1 MSGLIWGG
9 IGQGLANA
17 GQTIGG
23 MMMKDIEYQ
32 RQLEAEERKENNYIK
47 RLEEAQRIKDEAAEV
62 KAEALQQRVIQET
75 TAAQAAGAE
84 APAARMAGQLKTVQ
98 GQIAGESPAMSE
110 AEIQQLIK
118 ENPQYKKVYE
128 EAGYVTKRDERRERA
143 EGAILS
149 AMAAGAHSTTK
160 KDLEA
165 QRIAVMKEI
174 GDEFKEDKET
184 AYRAQQATQNEAR
197 DKRLELLAQD
207 VKTRERNADTYANK
221 PGRAGGGSDKDPIF
235 KTITGNDGIEYGIR
249 RSGEKVPLGESSKF
263 NDQISKDIQRMAK
276 NDPKFAKLEPA
287 DQRERALALRTPAA
301 SAAEPAT
308 EKAPPKPALASI
320 KNAPPGSTAVGDF
333 VAGRGYEIKD
343 RTGKVLG
350 YVRN

>member
-1 MSGLIWGG
+1 MSGLIWSG
-9 IGQGLANA
+9 IGQGIANA
-17 GQTIGG
+17 GQAVGG

-32 RQLEAEERKENNYIK
+32 RQLQAEDRKEANYLK
-47 RLEEAQRIKDEAAEV
+47 RLEEAQRIKDEAAEA

-84 APAARMAGQLKTVQ
+84 APGARMAGQLKTLQ

-160 KDLEA
+160 KDLQA
-165 QRIAVMKEI
+165 LRDAVIKEI

-184 AYRAQQATQNEAR
+184 AYRAQQAAQNEATN
-197 DKRLELLAQD
+197 KRLELLAQD
-207 VKTRERNADTYANK
+207 VKTRERNADTYASR
-221 PGRAGGGSDKDPIF
+221 PTGGGGKGDGGSKAPKTETTADLDRIVKRSEADAARAMGVDRKDFNTAYARLQKRTDPASVALLE
-235 KTITGNDGIEYGIR
+235 KVQPYVDELNDASSRLKKWKAGAARTEAAPAAATGNR
-249 RSGEKVPLGESSKF
+249 
-263 NDQISKDIQRMAK
+263 
-276 NDPKFAKLEPA
+276 
-287 DQRERALALRTPAA
+287 
-301 SAAEPAT
+301 
-308 EKAPPKPALASI
+308 PAL
-320 KNAPPGSTAVGDF
+320 STF
-333 VAGRGYEIKD
+333 
-343 RTGKVLG
+343 GK
-350 YVRN
+350 